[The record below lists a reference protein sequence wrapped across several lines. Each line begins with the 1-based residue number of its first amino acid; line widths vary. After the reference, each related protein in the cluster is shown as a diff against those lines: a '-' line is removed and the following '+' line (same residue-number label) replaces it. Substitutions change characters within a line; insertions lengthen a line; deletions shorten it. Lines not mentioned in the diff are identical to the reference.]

1 MNLSLARTELDGSGE
16 TCNSKIGSKFCPDLF
31 SPYCSYR
38 VVEDCTFGKYCGAAN
53 LMNIGGPISEFQ
65 LVESVVDE
73 NLKAGFGSVE
83 NLYQPASLL
92 EYYSYHMP
100 DAASL
105 PPAYIKIPFQFRND
119 DDDDFCDN
127 FSPPW
132 ALQYNYHPAP
142 DNDGWAKRTNISPQ
156 KSLHSSDDDDQ
167 SSGEVDSPLNGRVPG
182 SNPLGDA
189 TLRIGNSRESSQA
202 DERPLK
208 RRRGNIFV
216 ADTADDDEE
225 EEEVC
230 YTLTRQ
236 TPTKCFQIHN
246 YFIYRRRRRAMMV
259 RRCSRRRAM
268 TVRLKI

>member
-1 MNLSLARTELDGSGE
+1 MRKDKFNDIVDSVDRGASLDVDYKTIKIKSAKHDYGVYNFYESVTGE
-16 TCNSKIGSKFCPDLF
+16 NGTGWFG
-31 SPYCSYR
+31 YR
-38 VVEDCTFGKYCGAAN
+38 VVEDCIFGKYCGAAN

-65 LVESVVDE
+65 LVESIVDE

-92 EYYSYHMP
+92 EYYGYHMP

-142 DNDGWAKRTNISPQ
+142 ENDGWAKRTNISPQ

-225 EEEVC
+225 DEEVC
-230 YTLTRQ
+230 AIL
-236 TPTKCFQIHN
+236 
-246 YFIYRRRRRAMMV
+246 
-259 RRCSRRRAM
+259 
-268 TVRLKI
+268 